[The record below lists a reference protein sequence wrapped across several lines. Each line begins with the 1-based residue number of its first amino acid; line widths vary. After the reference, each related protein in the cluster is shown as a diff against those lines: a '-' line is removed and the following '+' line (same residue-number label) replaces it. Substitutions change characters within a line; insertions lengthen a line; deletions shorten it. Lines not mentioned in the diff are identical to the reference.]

1 MNKETIS
8 PLKVLFIRL
17 GEGSEGGEYAQDCIE
32 QSQTLKLGFLEYS
45 HELCQKKDWDG
56 IRLQILQQGKTEAT
70 ATKYIEEM
78 KCFYTEEA
86 NTLWVTK
93 YKDKLWWCFANP
105 EIRLLEDHTKIR
117 GVIGKWSDKDI
128 DGNILE
134 FTTIPSSIQNIF
146 SERRTIKY
154 TLNEDIQKY
163 IVKLINGKLNPNYWW
178 VNQGQSFEDEF
189 NGGYIRSPQKEK
201 DGGINQCFENMREI
215 KRGDKVASCIN
226 GEIKAI
232 GIVKFDVFEESIRAE
247 DIGTEREKGWKAFV
261 DWTLLES
268 PFKIKKNHELI
279 RLEEPPLDKN
289 HNGRQGY
296 IFGISSKL
304 FHIICKSDLEIQEKL
319 IEKDIINN
327 PLLAITEKEQLIK
340 ARRGQGKFRENLE
353 QIEKFC
359 RLTKLNRTEFLIAS
373 HIKPWRDSTNEERLD
388 GNNGLLLSPHIDK
401 LFDKGWISFSDEGNL
416 LYSAKAEEALEK
428 WNIHKDMNVGEFTQK
443 QCIYLKYHR
452 ENLFSNANLLSSTN

>member
-8 PLKVLFIRL
+8 PLKILFIRL
-17 GEGSEGGEYAQDCIE
+17 GKGNEFAQDCIE
-32 QSQTLKLGFLEYS
+32 QSQTLKLNYDKTDHSFCQNKQWDKVEEDFKRES
-45 HELCQKKDWDG
+45 EELIQRGERKRGLDIGGHIKQLK
-56 IRLQILQQGKTEAT
+56 I
-70 ATKYIEEM
+70 
-78 KCFYTEEA
+78 FYECLDD
-86 NTLWVTK
+86 NVLWVTK
-93 YKDKLWWCFANP
+93 YKGSLWWCFAQP
-105 EIRLLEDHTKIR
+105 EITLVEDNTKTR
-117 GVIGKWSDKDI
+117 KVNGKWSNCDLQGSPLLLENSVELDDKLK
-128 DGNILE
+128 NLPQW
-134 FTTIPSSIQNIF
+134 TIPELDFN
-146 SERRTIKY
+146 
-154 TLNEDIQKY
+154 LQKY

-296 IFGISSKL
+296 IFRISSKL

-319 IEKDIINN
+319 IEKVH
-327 PLLAITEKEQLIK
+327 L
-340 ARRGQGKFRENLE
+340 G
-353 QIEKFC
+353 
-359 RLTKLNRTEFLIAS
+359 
-373 HIKPWRDSTNEERLD
+373 NE
-388 GNNGLLLSPHIDK
+388 
-401 LFDKGWISFSDEGNL
+401 
-416 LYSAKAEEALEK
+416 
-428 WNIHKDMNVGEFTQK
+428 
-443 QCIYLKYHR
+443 
-452 ENLFSNANLLSSTN
+452 